1 MENDLEK
8 IRKNLKNNIILLVSL
23 ITNELGYN
31 PYKDLD
37 KLLTIINQKNY
48 KQFFSMHKKVKELSI
63 LLYDRRLFNNEI
75 ENVLKNIEILLK
87 NFPEKI

>member
-48 KQFFSMHKKVKELSI
+48 KQIFSMHKKVKELSI

>member
-8 IRKNLKNNIILLVSL
+8 LRKNLKNNIILLVSL

-48 KQFFSMHKKVKELSI
+48 KQFSSMHKKMKELSI

-75 ENVLKNIEILLK
+75 ANVLKNIEILLK